1 MLLNSGID
9 YIVLILVLMED
20 TLRDLNYWDI
30 ARNNDVLILVLME
43 DTLRVINGTTIP
55 VGTLS

>member
-1 MLLNSGID
+1 
-9 YIVLILVLMED
+9 MED

>member
-1 MLLNSGID
+1 MEDTLRAYNELPPFRQDN
-9 YIVLILVLMED
+9 IVLILVLMED

-43 DTLRVINGTTIP
+43 DTLRV
-55 VGTLS
+55 